1 MQQASNHGASRNVRG
16 KKESVAIRLEN
27 PSPTRSDLRQEK
39 QQPSPDGSRMSGGHG
54 VPRRFAVLIDADNAR
69 APSIEEVLEHV
80 GRHGVA
86 VIRRAYGDW
95 TSNRLSG
102 WKSVL
107 NANAILPVQQFSYT
121 AGKNATDMALVID
134 AMDLL
139 YAGRADGFCI
149 VSSDSDF
156 TRLATRLRES
166 GMTVLGCG
174 DEGTPKAF
182 TAACDEFVPLKG
194 TRGAGSQNG
203 HARNGSKTANG
214 IDSCASIVRTATHE
228 DLFTPRHPGE
238 SVPKPVAAGKRSQPL
253 PQPTPMRSPKRAA
266 GRVTKPSPAPAP
278 LQRKSS
284 EELQADGEL
293 TGLLQAAILSQS
305 DVDGWAELG
314 SVAAFVRTHLP
325 EFRPKNYGYAQ
336 FQGLVEAT
344 GMFVMREQPNERSPK
359 TVRKFIRQKD
369 VESEAFSD

>member
-1 MQQASNHGASRNVRG
+1 
-16 KKESVAIRLEN
+16 
-27 PSPTRSDLRQEK
+27 
-39 QQPSPDGSRMSGGHG
+39 MSGGHG

-80 GRHGVA
+80 GRHGTA

-107 NANAILPVQQFSYT
+107 NANAILPVQQFAYT

-139 YAGRADGFCI
+139 HAKQADGFCI

-166 GMTVLGCG
+166 GMMVLGCG
-174 DEGTPKAF
+174 DEWAPKAF

-194 TRGAGSQNG
+194 TRGASSQNG
-203 HARNGSKTANG
+203 HARNLSRAVNG
-214 IDSCASIVRTATHE
+214 IEPYAAIVRTATHE
-228 DLFTPRHPGE
+228 DLFTPRHP
-238 SVPKPVAAGKRSQPL
+238 VKPAPKLAAAGAPSQPL
-253 PQPTPMRSPKRAA
+253 PQPTRMRSPKRAT
-266 GRVTKPSPAPAP
+266 GRVTTPRPAPAP

-344 GMFVMREQPNERSPK
+344 GMFVLREQPNERSPK
-359 TVRKFIRQKD
+359 NVRKFIRPR
-369 VESEAFSD
+369 EAERDELGY